1 MLYFFSCSLFWVS
14 WDIFWLKMFIFR
26 HQPEKKLADVG
37 IYGPIMKTVPQCIA
51 YCAMYPYVRLS
62 VRPTLFLE
70 WISLGGFFFG
80 SGQNKI
86 SFKRIWVQ
94 LLATRR
100 PELMT
105 TTTKLSTNRRRY
117 SASTFFACRLVVFS
131 KFRLE
136 KRNNYCF
143 RH

>member
-1 MLYFFSCSLFWVS
+1 MLYLFILVGIFCLFELVGIFFDSKFLYFA
-14 WDIFWLKMFIFR
+14 IK
-26 HQPEKKLADVG
+26 QQKKLADVG

-51 YCAMYPYVRLS
+51 HCAMYPYVRLS

-80 SGQNKI
+80 SGQNEI

-117 SASTFFACRLVVFS
+117 RTSTFFACRLVVFFPIS
-131 KFRLE
+131 VRKE
-136 KRNNYCF
+136 K
-143 RH
+143 

>member
-1 MLYFFSCSLFWVS
+1 MLLRNCYISLVVVYFELVGIFFDSKCLYFA
-14 WDIFWLKMFIFR
+14 IK
-26 HQPEKKLADVG
+26 QQQKLADVG

-80 SGQNKI
+80 SGQNEI

-105 TTTKLSTNRRRY
+105 TTTLGTNRRRY
-117 SASTFFACRLVVFS
+117 RASTFFACRLVVF
-131 KFRLE
+131 FF
-136 KRNNYCF
+136 NF
-143 RH
+143 G

>member
-26 HQPEKKLADVG
+26 HQTTKKVG
-37 IYGPIMKTVPQCIA
+37 WHRNLWAHNEDRASVYRVLC
-51 YCAMYPYVRLS
+51 YVSVRSS

-80 SGQNKI
+80 SGQNEI

-105 TTTKLSTNRRRY
+105 TTTTLSTNRRRY
-117 SASTFFACRLVVFS
+117 RASTFFACRLVVF
-131 KFRLE
+131 FP
-136 KRNNYCF
+136 NF
-143 RH
+143 G